1 MVEGTG
7 TGFPRSAKI
16 SLLDRNF
23 DANINPRF
31 DGREI
36 NGIQSAEDLKI
47 ILSEN
52 KGKFKA
58 NDQRTLDYF
67 MYASG
72 ATKEDFAS
80 EKYRN
85 NRISSLNG
93 DDLGSIQN
101 TFKILTN
108 YFLNNIIGRTET
120 ANLDVNYAQ
129 SNNFAINPV
138 LADLIPSIK
147 DHFVFSGQIFLN
159 DQKAATIPQLTAT
172 TLGFTTVEI
181 QNGNSNQ
188 LKSGLYL
195 PTVSLTSGKKAVASI
210 RQNAL
215 GVSYR
220 VEAIVEIPATISKS
234 LFYVSMGFLIAIA
247 VLLAVYLL
255 FVYRLLGLYTII
267 IAVTTASLT
276 LLFASLFGIAFGPQV
291 IMALFLVLGLTIDI
305 SLILFDSII
314 DKMYDQ
320 KQALKT
326 AFKIGNKETIGIT
339 IDAIVVALIP
349 NVTMF

>member
-1 MVEGTG
+1 VAGTG
-7 TGFPRSAKI
+7 TGFPRFAKI
-16 SLLDRNF
+16 SLLDKNF
-23 DANINPRF
+23 EANINPRF
-31 DGREI
+31 DGRELT
-36 NGIQSAEDLKI
+36 GIQSADDLKLI
-47 ILSEN
+47 IE
-52 KGKFKA
+52 KAKFKF
-58 NDQRTLDYF
+58 NSQRTLDYF
-67 MYASG
+67 MYTSG
-72 ATKEDFAS
+72 ATKEDFSS
-80 EKYRN
+80 EKYKN
-85 NRISSLNG
+85 NRVSSLTG
-93 DDLGSIQN
+93 DDLGSIQS
-101 TFKILTN
+101 TFKVLTN
-108 YFLNNIIGRTET
+108 YFLTNIISRKET
-120 ANLDVNYAQ
+120 ADLTINYAS
-129 SNNFAINPV
+129 SNNFAINQE
-138 LADLIPSIK
+138 LAKLIPSIK

-215 GVSYR
+215 GVTYR
-220 VEAIVEIPATISKS
+220 VEAIIEIPATISKA
-234 LFYVSMGFLIAIA
+234 LFYVSVGFLIAIA

-276 LLFASLFGIAFGPQV
+276 LLFAALFGIAFGPQV

-320 KQALKT
+320 KQALRT